1 MKAFIPQSMQKEA
14 FYFYIPFVRQKD
26 KHNDK
31 QKEPMFP
38 FDIARQFPPLHFK
51 YSKSILT

>member
-1 MKAFIPQSMQKEA
+1 MQKEA

-38 FDIARQFPPLHFK
+38 FDIARQFPPPHFK